1 MIKGILVVAIFIL
14 CVVGHVYEIRHETE
28 EDKRKKMWMF
38 DHGFY

>member
-1 MIKGILVVAIFIL
+1 MIKGILVVAVFIL
-14 CVVGHVYEIRHETE
+14 CVVGHVYEICHETE